1 MQVFKYIITFAVLCI
16 TFLFGVLTGKH
27 LSKKVIEEKVEVKL
41 EQPEFLMSDNPAKDL
56 PKVLEYYDV
65 QHPDIVRAQAILE
78 TGHFRSI
85 VFKKY
90 NNLFG
95 LYNSRKKDY
104 YKFNHWTESVLGYL
118 NFIQYRYKPPNDYY
132 QFLQKI
138 GYAEDSLYISKL
150 KSIQSRFKYESDNNN

>member
-1 MQVFKYIITFAVLCI
+1 MYIPKLILGFIIVCICILIWRQCSVRDGTEPAV
-16 TFLFGVLTGKH
+16 
-27 LSKKVIEEKVEVKL
+27 VEVKL

-56 PKVLEYYDV
+56 PKVLKYYGV
-65 QHPDIVRAQAILE
+65 LHPDIVRAQAILE
-78 TGHFRSI
+78 TGHYRSK
-85 VFKKY
+85 VFKEY

-104 YKFNHWTESVLGYL
+104 YKFDHWTESVIAYL

-132 QFLQKI
+132 QFLQDI

-150 KSIQSRFKYESDNNN
+150 KNVQSKFKYESNNNN